1 MDNMRNRPTTT
12 VSSPKPRPIQSIK
25 KIVAEYLDME
35 NARLRFN
42 QVNSFIDNVVSFD
55 TSFSCRHILLVYE
68 EIESARQIE
77 MRYLKSRLQKGETC
91 ICLAH
96 SDGTE
101 ESHGSESN
109 MMRAEMIDSG
119 IDISGLEKT
128 GQLAIITTPNSGT
141 LKIQGGNPK
150 SVNAMY
156 LELVGKMFGGK
167 KSPFGGFG
175 IVTSEQD
182 LRKPEG
188 LAMQLQLEQ
197 LGKKGF
203 EKFVGTWIC
212 PYVVDDL
219 IESLDEEWM
228 RELLLC
234 HDAVI
239 CVRRDFSA
247 IALNL
252 VPSNSISF
260 SSKTMRTALFKLE
273 PSLGRATIET
283 ILQDMEIYGMPLDDD
298 RISYTIADIE
308 LAMRRIFGT
317 EGGALIMERLR
328 KTLIPDSVDK

>member
-1 MDNMRNRPTTT
+1 MANMRNYPTIT
-12 VSSPKPRPIQSIK
+12 VSPKSKPIQSIK
-25 KIVAEYLDME
+25 KIVAEHLGTE

-42 QVNSFIDNVVSFD
+42 RVNDFMDNVVGFD

-91 ICLAH
+91 MCLAH
-96 SDGTE
+96 SDNTE
-101 ESHGSESN
+101 EGHGTESN

-119 IDISGLEKT
+119 IDIDNLEKT
-128 GQLAIITTPNSGT
+128 GQLAIITVPNSGS
-141 LKIQGGNPK
+141 LKILDGNPK

-156 LELVGKMFGGK
+156 LELVEKMFGGK
-167 KSPFGGFG
+167 KPPFGGFG
-175 IVTSEQD
+175 LVASEHD

-188 LAMQLQLEQ
+188 LAMQLQLER

-203 EKFVGTWIC
+203 ENFVGTWIC

-219 IESLDEEWM
+219 YESLDKEWM

-252 VPSNSISF
+252 VPSNSTSF
-260 SSKTMRTALFKLE
+260 SSGTIRTALYKLE
-273 PSLGRATIET
+273 PSLGRATIEA
-283 ILQDMEIYGMPLDDD
+283 IQQDMENYGMPLDDD
-298 RISYTIADIE
+298 HVLYTIADIE
-308 LAMRRIFGT
+308 LAMRRIFGA
-317 EGGALIMERLR
+317 EGGVLIMERLR
-328 KTLIPDSVDK
+328 RILIS